1 MFGNGKSNAEKQE
14 EKKEELK
21 QRFIEM
27 YHLDELDDK
36 DFETL
41 QHIVGNVGSGF
52 WRNVS
57 DLTATKPDEIHKIQY
72 LSALVDQNFLI
83 INLLNR
89 LNKNIEKLQ
98 QK

>member
-1 MFGNGKSNAEKQE
+1 MFGNGKSKEEKQ
-14 EKKEELK
+14 EELK

-41 QHIVGNVGSGF
+41 QHIVGNVGTGF
-52 WRNVS
+52 WRDVA
-57 DLTATKPDEIHKIQY
+57 DLTATKPDEIQKIQY